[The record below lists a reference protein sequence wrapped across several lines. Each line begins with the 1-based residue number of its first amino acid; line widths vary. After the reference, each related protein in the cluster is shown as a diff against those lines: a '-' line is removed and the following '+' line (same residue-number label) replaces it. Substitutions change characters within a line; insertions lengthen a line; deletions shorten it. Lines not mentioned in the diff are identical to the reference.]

1 MANKFFTKY
10 LEHLKEL
17 YVGRTIVDVGIT
29 EDTHEHYLLLDNGTK
44 IIL

>member
-1 MANKFFTKY
+1 MENKFFTRY

-17 YVGRTIVDVGIT
+17 YVGRMIVDVGMT
-29 EDTHEHYLLLDNGTK
+29 EDTHDYYILLDDGTK